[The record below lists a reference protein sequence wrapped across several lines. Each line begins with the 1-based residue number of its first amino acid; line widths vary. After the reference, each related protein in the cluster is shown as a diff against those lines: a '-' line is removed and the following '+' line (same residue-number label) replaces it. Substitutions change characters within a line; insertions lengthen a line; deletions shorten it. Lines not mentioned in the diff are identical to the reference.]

1 MICKKCGAPIE
12 DGKNFCGNCGE
23 SVVVEEI
30 YVQNTPVQSGYSAP
44 KKQVVTAG
52 GYILRSL
59 INYIPAVGPLIYF
72 IMLFVWN
79 ADSKKE
85 ESFRNW
91 AKAQLILYI
100 IALAIVLLAAVV
112 FLVIVLLFTP
122 AAAGATEVAIA
133 EPSIIY

>member
-23 SVVVEEI
+23 SVVFEEV
-30 YVQNTPVQSGYSAP
+30 YAQNQPIITEP

-52 GYILRSL
+52 GYILRGL
-59 INYIPAVGPLIYF
+59 INYIPVVGGLIYF

-79 ADSKKE
+79 ADSRKE

-100 IALAIVLLAAVV
+100 IALALVLLVA
-112 FLVIVLLFTP
+112 LVILVMTLLL
-122 AAAGATEVAIA
+122 GANTAQAVETVV
-133 EPSIIY
+133 EPSILY